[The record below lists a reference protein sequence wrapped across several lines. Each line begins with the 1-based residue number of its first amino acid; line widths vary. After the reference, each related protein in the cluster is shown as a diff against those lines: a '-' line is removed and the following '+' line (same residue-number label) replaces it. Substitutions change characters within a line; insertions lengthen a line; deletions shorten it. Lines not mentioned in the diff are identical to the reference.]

1 MEKKQVSQRLYVGGL
16 GHTVSKA
23 ELQER
28 FGKFGQVLDAEIIT
42 RKDDQ
47 GNPMKTFAYISVSI
61 SDADLRKCM
70 SVLNKTKWKGGTLQI
85 ELAKESFLQRL
96 AMEREE
102 AKLQKEKPQRNDKAC
117 LLESLKKAG
126 VVDFHMRAV
135 PGTEVPD
142 HKKWVVGK
150 FGRVLPILH
159 LRSQQKNKIVKYDP
173 SKYCHNLR
181 KLEPDL
187 THVVPISEL
196 TWHLEGRD
204 DSINKK
210 QQGEFPVTKKPPK
223 KLRQLGSE
231 ALNGAVV
238 HSSGCQSRSKNTSS
252 SQLDR
257 RSKSKSS
264 EKSKLPPS
272 SSLNSK
278 ISGRGLLPDKS
289 NVSGLTAQNT
299 TSVSDS
305 DIDSEEEI
313 RAMLKKEIEIQ
324 KAENVETESDH
335 LEIVGDNFEL
345 KYNSHWSLSNPDA
358 MKKAIKGGY
367 REKDAVEC
375 DKGYDSADT
384 DEIIAESKTPDLSSR
399 KTAILEDSK
408 QVKVENKE
416 ILTNKKCDLVN
427 DSSLK
432 TRNLKEE
439 YVERNGKMK
448 KSKIAA
454 LQSIAVNSTTKT
466 SGSESSYSEP
476 EKGESEISSDYESM
490 MQNCYRLDLTLDDL
504 KALATENTGTL
515 VEESDSTQSSSRR
528 SVEENSK
535 GNVNTTKLTK
545 FYPAVKKKCICPE
558 DVVAAI
564 LAGEEN
570 ADEETSKGQK
580 NTHLKYQPFRG
591 MGSLCEK
598 ELTKDSTG
606 LKKTSVESLGLEACI
621 SYCGEESSK
630 RQSKNHPLYSLEVIS
645 KKRQNAHCEQRREL
659 SDAGSLADESG
670 QPVSWPRLQ
679 GKSKDASSLQ
689 DQNSERGDAVPSTDQ
704 SEDESSDM
712 DSNAAVSQKRVKR
725 QLKSPKLLS
734 KKLKRDVSNKNP
746 EREATKC
753 ENGKTSLLEN
763 KELCLRA
770 TASKEPNTKKKQL
783 QDNQRRLAA
792 LEERQKER
800 ELQKK
805 LVQGALSNLD
815 SQPAGKHKHIV
826 FNSDVESEAE
836 VDEMLKKDASLGNMH
851 EEDESAPKTSGRLF
865 ESSEDEQDDTDDE
878 RFKIKPQF
886 EGKAGEKLLKL
897 QSRFGTDE
905 RFRMDARFLESD
917 SEEEETNTL
926 KADEEEELAAEKK
939 KNLQILGSLL
949 NINLEH
955 PKLTKTATS
964 AKKFKDI
971 NALRYDPTR
980 QDHAVFERKPSATEK
995 ESKAKRKKK
1004 REESEKL
1011 PEVSKEMYYDIA
1023 VNLKELFGS
1032 SKTKSEK
1039 NEEIPWDKDN
1049 EEESTPPDHLGSNVG
1064 SNIAQESSGFTF
1076 SFFGDMEESGIKEE
1090 PYILETIKPVKVTWQ
1105 EDPRFQDSSSEGDDE
1120 PEASESE
1127 RDKKMFFSLP
1137 QTESARFFFFSKDDE
1152 RLKEGP
1158 QLFCRSVDLSEE
1170 KDGWEDRRR
1179 LLLEVILFCPLHLC
1193 VAEGLLEQRGSAKPT
1208 LGTRWQALPGPSP
1221 QPRGT
1226 RVLCLLPVP
1235 RPAQLSH
1242 SQLAVLFVKQEQRL
1256 WVPSAAQEQH
1266 RSRCQGLG
1274 KQTGSWL

>member
-1 MEKKQVSQRLYVGGL
+1 MEKKQVSKRLYIGGL

-28 FGKFGQVLDAEIIT
+28 FGKFGHVLDAEIIT

-47 GNPMKTFAYISVSI
+47 GNPVKTFGYISVSI

-70 SVLNKTKWKGGTLQI
+70 SILNKTKWKGGTLQI
-85 ELAKESFLQRL
+85 ELAKESFLHRL

-102 AKLQKEKPQRNDKAC
+102 AKLQKEKPQRNEKAR

-126 VVDFHMRAV
+126 VVDFHMKAV

-187 THVVPISEL
+187 TRVVPISEL

-210 QQGEFPVTKKPPK
+210 RQGEFPVTKKPPK

-238 HSSGCQSRSKNTSS
+238 LSSGCQSCSKNAGS
-252 SQLDR
+252 SQLDQ

-278 ISGRGLLPDKS
+278 ISGRGLLADKS
-289 NVSGLTAQNT
+289 KVSGVTAQNNM
-299 TSVSDS
+299 SLSDS
-305 DIDSEEEI
+305 DIDSEEES
-313 RAMLKKEIEIQ
+313 RAMVKKRTEIR
-324 KAENVETESDH
+324 KAENVETESDQ
-335 LEIVGDNFEL
+335 LEIDGDNFQL
-345 KYNSHWSLSNPDA
+345 KYSSQWSLSNPDA
-358 MKKAIKGGY
+358 MKKAIKGSS
-367 REKDAVEC
+367 REKEAVEC
-375 DKGYDSADT
+375 DNGYDSADT
-384 DEIIAESKTPDLSSR
+384 DEIIAGSKTPDLSSR

-432 TRNLKEE
+432 TKNLKEK
-439 YVERNGKMK
+439 YIERKGKIK

-454 LQSIAVNSTTKT
+454 LQSTAVNSATKT
-466 SGSESSYSEP
+466 SDSESSYSEH
-476 EKGESEISSDYESM
+476 EKEESEISSDYESL

-504 KALATENTGTL
+504 KILATENTGTP
-515 VEESDSTQSSSRR
+515 VEESDSTQSSGEH
-528 SVEENSK
+528 SVEENSE
-535 GNVNTTKLTK
+535 GNDVNKRKLSK
-545 FYPAVKKKCICPE
+545 FHPAVKKKCICPE
-558 DVVAAI
+558 DVVATI

-570 ADEETSKGQK
+570 VDEESSKGQ
-580 NTHLKYQPFRG
+580 NYSHLKYQPFRG

-606 LKKTSVESLGLEACI
+606 LKRSVESLGLEACI

-630 RQSKNHPLYSLEVIS
+630 RQSKNYPLYSLEVS
-645 KKRQNAHCEQRREL
+645 SSRKRQNMHCQQHREL
-659 SDAGSLADESG
+659 SDAASLADESD

-679 GKSKDASSLQ
+679 GKSKDVNSLQ
-689 DQNSERGDAVPSTDQ
+689 EDQNSEHGDAVPSTDQ
-704 SEDESSDM
+704 SGDESSDM
-712 DSNAAVSQKRVKR
+712 DSNAAVSQKHVKR

-746 EREATKC
+746 DCEANKR
-753 ENGKTSLLEN
+753 ENGKTSCLEN
-763 KELCLRA
+763 KELCLHA
-770 TASKEPNTKKKQL
+770 TASKNKQL

-805 LVQGALSNLD
+805 LIQGALSNLD
-815 SQPAGKHKHIV
+815 SQSAGKHKHII

-836 VDEMLKKDASLGNMH
+836 VDEMLKKDASLGNTH
-851 EEDESAPKTSGRLF
+851 EGESAPKTSGKLF
-865 ESSEDEQDDTDDE
+865 ESSEDEQDDTDNE

-917 SEEEETNTL
+917 SEEEAETNIL
-926 KADEEEELAAEKK
+926 KADEEEELAVEKK

-955 PKLTKTATS
+955 PKPTKTATS
-964 AKKFKDI
+964 AKKFIDI

-980 QDHAVFERKPSATEK
+980 QDHAVFEKKQSATEK

-1011 PEVSKEMYYDIA
+1011 PEVSKEIYYDIA
-1023 VNLKELFGS
+1023 VDLKELFGS
-1032 SKTKSEK
+1032 SKSKSEK
-1039 NEEIPWDKDN
+1039 NEEIPWDKDGA
-1049 EEESTPPDHLGSNVG
+1049 EDSTPPDHLGSNVG

-1076 SFFGDMEESGIKEE
+1076 SFFGDMEESGMKEE
-1090 PYILETIKPVKVTWQ
+1090 PYILETIKPVKVAWQ

-1127 RDKKMFFSLP
+1127 RDKEMFFSLP
-1137 QTESARFFFFSKDDE
+1137 RTESARFFFFSKDDE
-1152 RLKEGP
+1152 RLREGP
-1158 QLFCRSVDLSEE
+1158 KLFCRSVDLSEE
-1170 KDGWEDRRR
+1170 KDDWEDRRS
-1179 LLLEVILFCPLHLC
+1179 LLIEECRKKHKDARRKVK
-1193 VAEGLLEQRGSAKPT
+1193 AK
-1208 LGTRWQALPGPSP
+1208 Q
-1221 QPRGT
+1221 
-1226 RVLCLLPVP
+1226 
-1235 RPAQLSH
+1235 
-1242 SQLAVLFVKQEQRL
+1242 
-1256 WVPSAAQEQH
+1256 
-1266 RSRCQGLG
+1266 
-1274 KQTGSWL
+1274 

>member
-1 MEKKQVSQRLYVGGL
+1 MEAKSSVCITDVTARLFNMEKKQVLKRLYVGGL

-28 FGKFGQVLDAEIIT
+28 FGKFGHVLDAEIIT

-61 SDADLRKCM
+61 SDADLQKCM

-85 ELAKESFLQRL
+85 ELAKESFLHRL
-96 AMEREE
+96 TMEREE

-126 VVDFHMRAV
+126 VVDFHMKAV

-181 KLEPDL
+181 KLEPGL
-187 THVVPISEL
+187 THAVSISEL
-196 TWHLEGRD
+196 TWNLEGRD

-210 QQGEFPVTKKPPK
+210 RQGEFPVTKKPPK

-238 HSSGCQSRSKNTSS
+238 LSPGCQSCSKNTISP
-252 SQLDR
+252 QLDQ
-257 RSKSKSS
+257 RSNPKSS
-264 EKSKLPPS
+264 DKSKLPPS

-278 ISGRGLLPDKS
+278 ISGRGLLSDRS
-289 NVSGLTAQNT
+289 NISGVTAQNNM
-299 TSVSDS
+299 SVSDS
-305 DIDSEEEI
+305 DIDSEEES
-313 RAMLKKEIEIQ
+313 RAMAKKELEIQ
-324 KAENVETESDH
+324 RAEDVETESDH
-335 LEIVGDNFEL
+335 LEIVGDNFGL
-345 KYNSHWSLSNPDA
+345 KYNSHWSLSDPDA
-358 MKKAIKGGY
+358 RKKANKGSY
-367 REKDAVEC
+367 REKETMEC
-375 DKGYDSADT
+375 DNGYDSADT

-408 QVKVENKE
+408 QVKVKNKK
-416 ILTNKKCDLVN
+416 ILANKKCDLVN
-427 DSSLK
+427 NSSLK
-432 TRNLKEE
+432 TCNLKEE
-439 YVERNGKMK
+439 YVERKWKMK
-448 KSKIAA
+448 KSKIGA
-454 LQSIAVNSTTKT
+454 LQGTAVNSTTKT
-466 SGSESSYSEP
+466 SDTESSYSEL

-490 MQNCYRLDLTLDDL
+490 MQNCYRLDLTLGDL
-504 KALATENTGTL
+504 KALATENTGTPG
-515 VEESDSTQSSSRR
+515 EESDSTQSSSQR
-528 SVEENSK
+528 SVEENPQDNVANKLKLSK
-535 GNVNTTKLTK
+535 
-545 FYPAVKKKCICPE
+545 FHPAVKKKCICPE
-558 DVVAAI
+558 DIVAAI

-570 ADEETSKGQK
+570 ADEESSKGP
-580 NTHLKYQPFRG
+580 NNPCLKYQPFRG

-606 LKKTSVESLGLEACI
+606 LKKSSVESLGLEACI
-621 SYCGEESSK
+621 SYCGEELYK
-630 RQSKNHPLYSLEVIS
+630 RQCKNHLLYSLEVSS
-645 KKRQNAHCEQRREL
+645 KKRQNMHCEQHKEL
-659 SDAGSLADESG
+659 SDAASLAGERN
-670 QPVSWPRLQ
+670 QPLSWPRLQ
-679 GKSKDASSLQ
+679 GKSKDTNSLQ
-689 DQNSERGDAVPSTDQ
+689 GDRSSEHGDAAPRTDQ

-712 DSNAAVSQKRVKR
+712 DSNAAASQKHVE
-725 QLKSPKLLS
+725 QELKSPRLLS
-734 KKLKRDVSNKNP
+734 KKLQRDVSNQNP
-746 EREATKC
+746 ECEANRC

-763 KELCLRA
+763 KELCLHA
-770 TASKEPNTKKKQL
+770 TASKEPNTEKKQL

-805 LVQGALSNLD
+805 LIQGALSNLD
-815 SQPAGKHKHIV
+815 SRPAGKHKHIV
-826 FNSDVESEAE
+826 FSSDVESEAE
-836 VDEMLKKDASLGNMH
+836 VDEMLKKDASLGSAH

-886 EGKAGEKLLKL
+886 EGKAGQKLLKL

-917 SEEEETNTL
+917 SEEEETNIV

-955 PKLTKTATS
+955 PKPTKMAIS

-971 NALRYDPTR
+971 NALRYDPAR
-980 QDHAVFERKPSATEK
+980 QDHAIFEKKPSATEK
-995 ESKAKRKKK
+995 ESKAQRKKK
-1004 REESEKL
+1004 RKESEKL
-1011 PEVSKEMYYDIA
+1011 PEVSKETYYDIA
-1023 VNLKELFGS
+1023 VDLKELFGS
-1032 SKTKSEK
+1032 SKSKSEK
-1039 NEEIPWDKDN
+1039 NEEIPWDKDDV
-1049 EEESTPPDHLGSNVG
+1049 EDSTPPDHLGPNTGCNV
-1064 SNIAQESSGFTF
+1064 AQESSGFMF
-1076 SFFGDMEESGIKEE
+1076 SFFGDTEESGVKEE
-1090 PYILETIKPVKVTWQ
+1090 PYVVETIKPVKVTWQ

-1127 RDKKMFFSLP
+1127 RDKEMFFSLP
-1137 QTESARFFFFSKDDE
+1137 QTESARLFFFSKDDE
-1152 RLKEGP
+1152 RLREGP
-1158 QLFCRSVDLSEE
+1158 KLFCRSVDLSEE

-1179 LLLEVILFCPLHLC
+1179 ILIEECRKKHKDARRK
-1193 VAEGLLEQRGSAKPT
+1193 VKAK
-1208 LGTRWQALPGPSP
+1208 Q
-1221 QPRGT
+1221 
-1226 RVLCLLPVP
+1226 
-1235 RPAQLSH
+1235 
-1242 SQLAVLFVKQEQRL
+1242 
-1256 WVPSAAQEQH
+1256 
-1266 RSRCQGLG
+1266 
-1274 KQTGSWL
+1274 

>member
-1 MEKKQVSQRLYVGGL
+1 M
-16 GHTVSKA
+16 
-23 ELQER
+23 
-28 FGKFGQVLDAEIIT
+28 
-42 RKDDQ
+42 
-47 GNPMKTFAYISVSI
+47 SI
-61 SDADLRKCM
+61 
-70 SVLNKTKWKGGTLQI
+70 LNKSKWKGGTLQI
-85 ELAKESFLQRL
+85 ELAKESFLHRL
-96 AMEREE
+96 ATEREE
-102 AKLQKEKPQRNDKAC
+102 AKLQKEKPQRNDKTC

-126 VVDFHMRAV
+126 VVDFHMKAV

-142 HKKWVVGK
+142 HKNWVVGK

-159 LRSQQKNKIVKYDP
+159 LRNQQKNKIVKYDP

-187 THVVPISEL
+187 TRVVPTSEC
-196 TWHLEGRD
+196 TWHLERTD

-210 QQGEFPVTKKPPK
+210 RQGEFPVTKKPPK

-238 HSSGCQSRSKNTSS
+238 LSSECQSHAKNTSS
-252 SQLDR
+252 LQLDQ
-257 RSKSKSS
+257 RSKSKPN

-272 SSLNSK
+272 RSLNTK

-289 NVSGLTAQNT
+289 NVTAQNM
-299 TSVSDS
+299 SVSDS

-313 RAMLKKEIEIQ
+313 RAMVKKEREIQ

-358 MKKAIKGGY
+358 MKKDIKGSY
-367 REKDAVEC
+367 REKETMEC
-375 DKGYDSADT
+375 DNGYDSADT

-416 ILTNKKCDLVN
+416 ILAKKCDLVN
-427 DSSLK
+427 DSLLK
-432 TRNLKEE
+432 TPNLKEE
-439 YVERNGKMK
+439 YVERKGKTK

-454 LQSIAVNSTTKT
+454 LQTTAVNGTTKT
-466 SGSESSYSEP
+466 SDSESSSSEP

-490 MQNCYRLDLTLDDL
+490 MQNCYRIDLTLDDL
-504 KALATENTGTL
+504 KALATENTGTP
-515 VEESDSTQSSSRR
+515 VEESDSTPSSSQH
-528 SVEENSK
+528 SVEENPK
-535 GNVNTTKLTK
+535 GNVVNKTKLSK
-545 FYPAVKKKCICPE
+545 FRPAVKKCICPE

-564 LAGEEN
+564 LAGEES
-570 ADEETSKGQK
+570 ADEESSKGQ
-580 NTHLKYQPFRG
+580 NNARLKYQPFRG

-598 ELTKDSTG
+598 ELPKNSTG
-606 LKKTSVESLGLEACI
+606 LKKRSVESSGLEACI
-621 SYCGEESSK
+621 SYCGEESPK
-630 RQSKNHPLYSLEVIS
+630 RQSKNHPLYSLEVGS
-645 KKRQNAHCEQRREL
+645 KKRQNKHCEQPKEL
-659 SDAGSLADESG
+659 SGATSLAG
-670 QPVSWPRLQ
+670 KRAQPVSSPHLQ
-679 GKSKDASSLQ
+679 GKNKDVSSLQ
-689 DQNSERGDAVPSTDQ
+689 DDQNSEHGAAASSTDQ

-712 DSNAAVSQKRVKR
+712 DSNAAVSQKHVKR
-725 QLKSPKLLS
+725 QLKSPNLLS

-746 EREATKC
+746 EREANKC
-753 ENGKTSLLEN
+753 ENGKTNLLEN
-763 KELCLRA
+763 KELCLHA
-770 TASKEPNTKKKQL
+770 TASKEPYTKEKQL
-783 QDNQRRLAA
+783 QDNQKRLAA

-805 LVQGALSNLD
+805 LIQGALSNLD
-815 SQPAGKHKHIV
+815 SQPAGKHKHII

-836 VDEMLKKDASLGNMH
+836 VDETLKKDVRLGNTR

-917 SEEEETNTL
+917 SEEEAETNNL

-955 PKLTKTATS
+955 PKPNKTTTS

-980 QDHAVFERKPSATEK
+980 EDHAVFERKPSARK

-1004 REESEKL
+1004 REEREKL

-1023 VNLKELFGS
+1023 VDLNLFGS
-1032 SKTKSEK
+1032 SKSKSE
-1039 NEEIPWDKDN
+1039 NEEIPWDKDDA
-1049 EEESTPPDHLGSNVG
+1049 EDSTPPEHLGPNTG
-1064 SNIAQESSGFTF
+1064 SNAAQSGGFTF

-1120 PEASESE
+1120 PEASESK
-1127 RDKKMFFSLP
+1127 RDKEMFFSLP
-1137 QTESARFFFFSKDDE
+1137 RTESARFFFFSKDDE
-1152 RLKEGP
+1152 RLREGP
-1158 QLFCRSVDLSEE
+1158 KLLESVDLGEK
-1170 KDGWEDRRR
+1170 KDGLVDRRR
-1179 LLLEVILFCPLHLC
+1179 YCFEEWRKKQKDARRKVK
-1193 VAEGLLEQRGSAKPT
+1193 AK
-1208 LGTRWQALPGPSP
+1208 Q
-1221 QPRGT
+1221 
-1226 RVLCLLPVP
+1226 
-1235 RPAQLSH
+1235 
-1242 SQLAVLFVKQEQRL
+1242 
-1256 WVPSAAQEQH
+1256 
-1266 RSRCQGLG
+1266 
-1274 KQTGSWL
+1274 

>member
-28 FGKFGQVLDAEIIT
+28 FGKFGHVLDAEIIT

-47 GNPMKTFAYISVSI
+47 AGNPMKTFAYISVSI
-61 SDADLRKCM
+61 SDADLKKCM

-159 LRSQQKNKIVKYDP
+159 LRKSCFNSLTQTNIVKYDP

-231 ALNGAVV
+231 ALNGAEVR
-238 HSSGCQSRSKNTSS
+238 SSGCQSRSKNTSS
-252 SQLDR
+252 SQLDQ

-278 ISGRGLLPDKS
+278 IPGRGLLPDKS
-289 NVSGLTAQNT
+289 NVSGLTAQNNM
-299 TSVSDS
+299 SLSDS

-345 KYNSHWSLSNPDA
+345 KYNSHWFLSNPDA
-358 MKKAIKGGY
+358 MKKAIKGSY
-367 REKDAVEC
+367 REKDTVEC
-375 DKGYDSADT
+375 DNGYDSADT

-439 YVERNGKMK
+439 YVERNRKMK
-448 KSKIAA
+448 KSQIAA
-454 LQSIAVNSTTKT
+454 LQSTAVNSTTKT
-466 SGSESSYSEP
+466 SDSESSYSEP

-490 MQNCYRLDLTLDDL
+490 MQNCYHLDLTLDDL
-504 KALATENTGTL
+504 KALATENTGTP
-515 VEESDSTQSSSRR
+515 VEESDSTQSSSQC

-545 FYPAVKKKCICPE
+545 FHPAVKKKCICPE

-570 ADEETSKGQK
+570 ADEETSKGQN
-580 NTHLKYQPFRG
+580 NTRLKYQPFRG
-591 MGSLCEK
+591 IGSLCEK

-606 LKKTSVESLGLEACI
+606 LKKRSVESLGLETCI

-630 RQSKNHPLYSLEVIS
+630 RQSKNHPLYLLEVSS
-645 KKRQNAHCEQRREL
+645 KKRQNMHCEQRREL
-659 SDAGSLADESG
+659 SAAASLADESD
-670 QPVSWPRLQ
+670 QPVSWPHLQ
-679 GKSKDASSLQ
+679 GKTKDASSLQ
-689 DQNSERGDAVPSTDQ
+689 DENSEHGDAVPSTDQ

-712 DSNAAVSQKRVKR
+712 DSNAAASQKPVKR
-725 QLKSPKLLS
+725 QLKSPKRLS

-746 EREATKC
+746 ECEATKC

-805 LVQGALSNLD
+805 LIQGALSNLD

-851 EEDESAPKTSGRLF
+851 KEVSDESAPKTSGRLF

-905 RFRMDARFLESD
+905 RFRMDARFLESE
-917 SEEEETNTL
+917 SEEEAETNIL

-955 PKLTKTATS
+955 PKPTKPATS

-1032 SKTKSEK
+1032 SKSKSEK

-1064 SNIAQESSGFTF
+1064 SNVAQEPSGFTF

-1090 PYILETIKPVKVTWQ
+1090 PYILEPIKPVKVTWQ

-1127 RDKKMFFSLP
+1127 RDKEMQVIFVFFSLP

-1152 RLKEGP
+1152 RLREGP
-1158 QLFCRSVDLSEE
+1158 KLFCRSVDLSEE

-1179 LLLEVILFCPLHLC
+1179 LLLEECRKKHKDARRKVK
-1193 VAEGLLEQRGSAKPT
+1193 AK
-1208 LGTRWQALPGPSP
+1208 
-1221 QPRGT
+1221 
-1226 RVLCLLPVP
+1226 
-1235 RPAQLSH
+1235 
-1242 SQLAVLFVKQEQRL
+1242 
-1256 WVPSAAQEQH
+1256 
-1266 RSRCQGLG
+1266 
-1274 KQTGSWL
+1274 

>member
-1 MEKKQVSQRLYVGGL
+1 MEKKQISKRLYVGGL

-28 FGKFGQVLDAEIIT
+28 FGKFGRVLDAEIIT
-42 RKDDQ
+42 RKDNQ
-47 GNPMKTFAYISVSI
+47 GNPVKTFAYISVSI
-61 SDADLRKCM
+61 SDADLKKCM

-85 ELAKESFLQRL
+85 ELAKESFLHRL
-96 AMEREE
+96 AVEREE
-102 AKLQKEKPQRNDKAC
+102 AKLQKEKPQRNDKAY

-126 VVDFHMRAV
+126 VVDFHMKAV

-159 LRSQQKNKIVKYDP
+159 LRKESCCFNSLTQTNIVKYDP

-187 THVVPISEL
+187 TGAVPVSEL

-204 DSINKK
+204 DSMNKK
-210 QQGEFPVTKKPPK
+210 RQGEFPVTKKLPK

-238 HSSGCQSRSKNTSS
+238 LSSGSQSLSQNTSS
-252 SQLDR
+252 SQLDQ

-264 EKSKLPPS
+264 EKSKLLPS

-278 ISGRGLLPDKS
+278 ISGRALLLDKS
-289 NVSGLTAQNT
+289 NVSGVTAQNN

-305 DIDSEEEI
+305 DVDSEEEI
-313 RAMLKKEIEIQ
+313 RAMVEKEREIQ
-324 KAENVETESDH
+324 KAENVEVESDH

-358 MKKAIKGGY
+358 MKKAIKGSY
-367 REKDAVEC
+367 REKDTMEC
-375 DKGYDSADT
+375 DNDYDSADT
-384 DEIIAESKTPDLSSR
+384 DEIIAESKTPDLNSR
-399 KTAILEDSK
+399 KTAILKDSK
-408 QVKVENKE
+408 QVKVKNKE
-416 ILTNKKCDLVN
+416 ILTKEKRDLLN
-427 DSSLK
+427 GSSLR

-439 YVERNGKMK
+439 YIERKGKMK

-454 LQSIAVNSTTKT
+454 LQSTAANSTTKT
-466 SGSESSYSEP
+466 NDSESSYSEP
-476 EKGESEISSDYESM
+476 EKGESEISSDYEST

-504 KALATENTGTL
+504 KALATENSGTPL
-515 VEESDSTQSSSRR
+515 EDSDSTQSSSQL
-528 SVEENSK
+528 SEENPK
-535 GNVNTTKLTK
+535 GSVLNKTKRSI
-545 FYPAVKKKCICPE
+545 FRPAVKKKCICPE
-558 DVVAAI
+558 DIVATI

-570 ADEETSKGQK
+570 ADEESSEGQ
-580 NTHLKYQPFRG
+580 NNPRLKYQPFRG

-606 LKKTSVESLGLEACI
+606 LKKRSVESLGVEACI

-630 RQSKNHPLYSLEVIS
+630 RQSKNHPLYSLEVSS
-645 KKRQNAHCEQRREL
+645 KERQHMHCGQRKEL
-659 SDAGSLADESG
+659 SDAASLAGERD
-670 QPVSWPRLQ
+670 QPVSRPYLQ
-679 GKSKDASSLQ
+679 GKNKGVSSLQ
-689 DQNSERGDAVPSTDQ
+689 EDQNSEHGGALLHTDQ

-712 DSNAAVSQKRVKR
+712 DSNAAVSQKHVKR

-734 KKLKRDVSNKNP
+734 KKLRRDVSNKNP
-746 EREATKC
+746 EREANIC
-753 ENGKTSLLEN
+753 ENGKTSLLEK
-763 KELCLRA
+763 KELCLHA
-770 TASKEPNTKKKQL
+770 AASKGPNTEKQL

-805 LVQGALSNLD
+805 LIQGALSNLD
-815 SQPAGKHKHIV
+815 SQPAGKHKHII

-836 VDEMLKKDASLGNMH
+836 VDEILKKDTSSESMP
-851 EEDESAPKTSGRLF
+851 EKDESAPKTSSRLF

-917 SEEEETNTL
+917 GEEEAETNVL

-949 NINLEH
+949 NINLEQ
-955 PKLTKTATS
+955 PKPTKMATS

-995 ESKAKRKKK
+995 ESKAQRKKR

-1011 PEVSKEMYYDIA
+1011 PEVSKETYYDIA
-1023 VNLKELFGS
+1023 VDLKELFGS
-1032 SKTKSEK
+1032 SKRKSEK
-1039 NEEIPWDKDN
+1039 NEEIPWDKDDADD
-1049 EEESTPPDHLGSNVG
+1049 SILPDDLGTNSGSNL
-1064 SNIAQESSGFTF
+1064 AQESSGFMF
-1076 SFFGDMEESGIKEE
+1076 SFFGDTEESGIKEE

-1105 EDPRFQDSSSEGDDE
+1105 EDPRFRDSSSEGEDE
-1120 PEASESE
+1120 PEASENE
-1127 RDKKMFFSLP
+1127 RDKEMQFFSLP
-1137 QTESARFFFFSKDDE
+1137 QTESVRFFFFSKDDE
-1152 RLKEGP
+1152 RLREGP
-1158 QLFCRSVDLSEE
+1158 KLFCRSVDLTEE

-1179 LLLEVILFCPLHLC
+1179 LLLE
-1193 VAEGLLEQRGSAKPT
+1193 
-1208 LGTRWQALPGPSP
+1208 
-1221 QPRGT
+1221 
-1226 RVLCLLPVP
+1226 
-1235 RPAQLSH
+1235 
-1242 SQLAVLFVKQEQRL
+1242 
-1256 WVPSAAQEQH
+1256 
-1266 RSRCQGLG
+1266 
-1274 KQTGSWL
+1274 